1 MAQLGINDTVDTISA
16 EHLGQLRRALAAI
29 GEALPDSVMIR
40 IADTIHAAAMQT
52 WSACEAETRDVVP
65 EETL

>member
-1 MAQLGINDTVDTISA
+1 
-16 EHLGQLRRALAAI
+16 
-29 GEALPDSVMIR
+29 MIR